1 MKFKVKIKALENA
14 LLENGV
20 SYTALQKQTGLSNRT
35 IFKVYH
41 GEPVIPSTCVKVA
54 DALGVHPTDLF
65 ERAD

>member
-1 MKFKVKIKALENA
+1 MKFKTNIKALEKA

-20 SYTALQKQTGLSNRT
+20 SYTTLQKRTGLSSKT

-41 GEPVIPSTCVKVA
+41 GKPVIPSTCVKIA
-54 DALGVHPTDLF
+54 DALGVHASNLF

>member
-1 MKFKVKIKALENA
+1 MKFKANIKALEIA
-14 LLENGV
+14 LLENGT
-20 SYTALQKQTGLSNRT
+20 SYTTLQKQTGLSSKT

-54 DALGVHPTDLF
+54 DALGVHPSDLF

>member
-14 LLENGV
+14 LLENGA
-20 SYTALQKQTGLSNRT
+20 SYTTLQKRTGLSSKT

-41 GEPVIPSTCVKVA
+41 GKPVIPSTCVKVA
-54 DALGVHPTDLF
+54 DALGVHPSELF

>member
-14 LLENGV
+14 LLENGA
-20 SYTALQKQTGLSNRT
+20 SYTTLQKRTGLSSKT

-41 GEPVIPSTCVKVA
+41 GKPVIPSTCVKIA
-54 DALGVHPTDLF
+54 DALGVHASNLF

>member
-1 MKFKVKIKALENA
+1 MKFKVKIKALETA

-20 SYTALQKQTGLSNRT
+20 SYTVLQQRTGLSSKT

>member
-1 MKFKVKIKALENA
+1 MKFKVKIRALENA
-14 LLENGV
+14 LLENGA
-20 SYTALQKQTGLSNRT
+20 SYTALQKQTGLSSKT

-41 GEPVIPSTCVKVA
+41 GEHVIPSTCIKVA

>member
-1 MKFKVKIKALENA
+1 MKFKVKIRALENA

-20 SYTALQKQTGLSNRT
+20 SYTALQNQTGLSSKT

-54 DALGVHPTDLF
+54 DALGVHPSELF

>member
-1 MKFKVKIKALENA
+1 MKFKVKIKALETA

-20 SYTALQKQTGLSNRT
+20 SYTVLQQRTGLSSKT
-35 IFKVYH
+35 ILKVYH

>member
-1 MKFKVKIKALENA
+1 MKFKVKIKALETA

-20 SYTALQKQTGLSNRT
+20 SYTVLQQRTGLSSKT

-41 GEPVIPSTCVKVA
+41 GRPVIPSTCVKVA
-54 DALGVHPTDLF
+54 DALGVHASDLF